1 MQAEQTGSCSV
12 AGCPQRMAFSL
23 LPRKIMCDRTVGTED
38 ANAVR
43 TDGITKSHVP
53 SLRRSGIIE
62 W

>member
-1 MQAEQTGSCSV
+1 
-12 AGCPQRMAFSL
+12 MAFSL
-23 LPRKIMCDRTVGTED
+23 LPRKIMCDRTVRTED